1 MIQKFNQFI
10 TESNNRSNAFS
21 VHEEINEP
29 ISLFFDRAFTRLD
42 TYKEVMEEVTTEM
55 DKVIE
60 EAMTGEF
67 EDHIVGQPV
76 IEVEDDLSEVV
87 AIIDTDI
94 PNNDEAWETDESPAI
109 KLEQYLWRWFDD
121 TRHVK
126 VEIGGQ
132 PNEDGNCVIKI
143 KAYLI
148 DEDICEEHTDALK
161 SLGRDW

>member
-29 ISLFFDRAFTRLD
+29 FASFFERAYERLD
-42 TYKEVMEEVTTEM
+42 MYKEVMEEVTTEM

-148 DEDICEEHTDALK
+148 DEDVCEEHTDALK